1 MLYSI
6 QDDIKAIVDSL
17 SNEEVVFEDQT
28 ILVTGGAGFLGS
40 WICDVLVGLKGRV
53 LCLDNLASGRK
64 ENIEHLLDSD
74 QFRYIEH
81 DISKPKFFD
90 EDVDIILHFAS
101 RASPLEF
108 STFPIQ
114 ILKANTLGTWISLGI
129 AKEHDARFVLA
140 STSEV
145 YGDPDPKFIP
155 TPETYFGNVNP
166 NGVRSCYDESKRV
179 AEAFTTAYR
188 IQHGLDTRIVRIH
201 NTYGPR
207 MRAGDVY
214 GRVVTRFIDQALRD
228 MPLTVFGD
236 GRQTRSFTYV
246 TDMIIGI
253 LKVAHFPDLSNEV
266 FNLGSGK
273 EMEIIELAKTVL
285 ELTNSNSRI
294 EYHPL
299 PLDDP
304 KRRCPDTSKAERL
317 LRWRTDTSLDEG
329 LHNTIAWLSKQ
340 SSKI

>member
-17 SNEEVVFEDQT
+17 SNEGVVFEDQT

-40 WICDVLVGLKGRV
+40 WICDVLVGLGGKV
-53 LCLDNLASGRK
+53 LCLDNLSSGRN

-74 QFRYIEH
+74 KFRYIDH
-81 DISKPKFFD
+81 DISNPIFFD
-90 EDVDIILHFAS
+90 EDIDIVMHFAS

-108 STFPIQ
+108 TKFPIQ
-114 ILKANTLGTWISLGI
+114 ILKANTLGTWVSLGI
-129 AKEHDARFVLA
+129 AKEHNARFVLA

-155 TPETYFGNVNP
+155 TPETYYGNVNP
-166 NGVRSCYDESKRV
+166 VGVRSCYDESKRV
-179 AEAFTTAYR
+179 AEAFVTAYR
-188 IQHGLDTRIVRIH
+188 VQHGLDARIVRIH

-214 GRVVTRFIDQALRD
+214 GRVVTRFIDQALRGV
-228 MPLTVFGD
+228 PLTVFGD

-246 TDMIIGI
+246 TDMVRGI
-253 LKVAHFPDLSNEV
+253 MKLAHFPDLSGDV

-273 EMEIIELAKTVL
+273 EREIIELAKTII
-285 ELTNSNSRI
+285 ELTGSDSMMAF
-294 EYHPL
+294 HPL
-299 PLDDP
+299 PPDDP
-304 KRRCPDTSKAERL
+304 RRRCPETCKAERL
-317 LRWRTDTSLDEG
+317 LKWKTSTSLKEG
-329 LHNTIAWLSKQ
+329 LDYTISWCARRRIQ
-340 SSKI
+340 